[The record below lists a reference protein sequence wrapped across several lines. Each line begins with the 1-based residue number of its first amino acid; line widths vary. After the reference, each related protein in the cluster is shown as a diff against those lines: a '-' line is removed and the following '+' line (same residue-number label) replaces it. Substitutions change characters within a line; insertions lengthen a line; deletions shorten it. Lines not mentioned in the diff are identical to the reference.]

1 MKRTTQR
8 LLLLG
13 VVTAMLGVWAQPAFA
28 DTATTDPPTA
38 TSSTVES
45 ESSPESAPPATSDAP
60 STETSADDAASGT
73 PSSADAPTSDT
84 DATTDVPDTTVPADD
99 APVDGVASS
108 ALVTDDAPVAP
119 LAADAPSATTNIA
132 PPLQSA
138 RTGTGTSTKGQ
149 EIKVVIN
156 TPADGALVPV
166 GSSVDVTGRVTIGL
180 LGTGISVAFVVDTSG
195 STSSAGG
202 PAGSC
207 GDMNSDGQSDQIIDC
222 EIAGVGVLNG
232 EFVGIPAVQ
241 AGLVSFNS
249 TAIINKGLTSP
260 SDPTLIAAIG
270 ALDSGGNT
278 NFNDALTKTVTMLG
292 AAPSG
297 NQKLAYFF
305 SDGFPNSGWSTGP
318 GSPLASAVA
327 AGIVINTFSVG
338 TSAAGCGPSSPLFTI
353 ADATGGECI
362 EVDDP
367 STLDDVVKDL
377 KPAGIDRVE
386 VSLNGGPPVVATLD
400 ALGFFTATVSSVT
413 LGVNGI
419 VVNAFTDD
427 NVVVPADTFVVGT
440 TVPSEVLGET
450 TTTLPTTVLPVV
462 AGVQAVPVSTAVTS
476 TSPGLAYTGSS
487 SWLILLI
494 GTSLFLG
501 GFVLLGSRRR
511 LIAASED

>member
-28 DTATTDPPTA
+28 DTASTDPPPA
-38 TSSTVES
+38 PSSSVES
-45 ESSPESAPPATSDAP
+45 TPPESAPLKTSNPTSDATP
-60 STETSADDAASGT
+60 GQTSSDASASGQS
-73 PSSADAPTSDT
+73 PAV
-84 DATTDVPDTTVPADD
+84 DVPSTTVPETTAPAPTAPGADVSGDVAAPSALVAPD
-99 APVDGVASS
+99 APV
-108 ALVTDDAPVAP
+108 
-119 LAADAPSATTNIA
+119 APSATTNVV

-149 EIKVVIN
+149 PITVVID
-156 TPADGALVPV
+156 TPADGALVAV

-180 LGTGISVAFVVDTSG
+180 LGTGISVAFVVDNSG
-195 STSSAGG
+195 STSDPGG

-207 GDMNSDGQSDQIIDC
+207 GDMNGDGQSDQIIDC

-232 EFVGIPAVQ
+232 EFQGIPSVQ
-241 AGLVSFNS
+241 AGLVSFNT
-249 TAIINKGLTSP
+249 TAVINKSLTSP

-278 NFNDALTKTVTMLG
+278 NFDDALTKTVTMLG

-305 SDGFPNSGWSTGP
+305 SDGFPNVGWSTGP

-362 EVDDP
+362 EVSDP

-377 KPAGIDRVE
+377 KPAGIDHVE

-400 ALGFFTATVSSVT
+400 ALGFFTARVGSVT

-427 NVVVPADTFVVGT
+427 DVVVPADTYVVGT
-440 TVPSEVLGET
+440 TVPPEVLGET
-450 TTTLPTTVLPVV
+450 TTTLPTTVPAVV
-462 AGVQAVPVSTAVTS
+462 AGVQAVPVSTTVTS

-487 SWLILLI
+487 SWLILVI
-494 GTSLFLG
+494 GTSLFVG

>member
-28 DTATTDPPTA
+28 DTASTDPPTA

-45 ESSPESAPPATSDAP
+45 ASSPESAPPATSEVP
-60 STETSADDAASGT
+60 STETSDDGAASET
-73 PSSADAPTSDT
+73 PSASDDPTSDP
-84 DATTDVPDTTVPADD
+84 DSSTDVPDTTVAAED
-99 APVDGVASS
+99 APVDGAAPN
-108 ALVTDDAPVAP
+108 ALLTDDAP
-119 LAADAPSATTNIA
+119 LIGESPSATTNSA

-149 EIKVVIN
+149 PITVIID

-207 GDMNSDGQSDQIIDC
+207 GDMNGDGQSDQIIDC

-241 AGLVSFNS
+241 SGLVSFNS
-249 TAIINKGLTSP
+249 TAIIDKGLTSP

-278 NFNDALTKTVTMLG
+278 NFNDALTKTVTMLS

-318 GSPLASAVA
+318 GSPLESAVS

-338 TSAAGCGPSSPLFTI
+338 TSAAGCGPTSPLFTI

-386 VSLNGGPPVVATLD
+386 VSLNGGPPVIATLD
-400 ALGFFTATVSSVT
+400 ALGFFSATVSSVT

-427 NVVVPADTFVVGT
+427 NVVVAADTFVVGT
-440 TVPSEVLGET
+440 TVPPEVLGET

-462 AGVQAVPVSTAVTS
+462 AGAQAVPVSTVVTS